1 MHHTSTRRRTCIA
14 AALSALALSA
24 LALSACTAPANSNSS
39 DSGAG
44 STPATDVAWSPGLMS
59 WHEAPGPFATPP
71 LSGDTYRVGLGNNQT
86 VTWKKGAPL
95 NFIYFLQGTSNTYLQ
110 AEADGAQA
118 AAKADGVNL
127 TLVNAQFDAS
137 TQRAQIQNALLSG
150 KYNGAA
156 IRAVSSTG
164 ACGPLTSDAPKAGV
178 PVIVVVQEI
187 CNRDND
193 SGQALWSPGTL
204 AYVGGGG
211 GTYPFY
217 SQWALDIAKS
227 LTQPTKAALIVGP
240 SELGAVQVTVNVLKK
255 AAAAYPNL
263 QIEAVNYTDFTD
275 AGGLSAAQNILQ
287 AHPDVKAII
296 LEYGGQ
302 TPSVIR
308 AISEAG
314 RTGTVGVYEAGGDKN
329 AKQELLA
336 GTLKMSAA
344 QFPYTAAYCAIDMLA
359 AVHEGKKVPRV
370 VYNDCNTQ
378 AGDPAETVPL
388 ILTKDNV
395 AKFTPDY

>member
-1 MHHTSTRRRTCIA
+1 MIASLRRRSRHLAFA
-14 AALSALALSA
+14 AAATATAALALTACSSPTKSA
-24 LALSACTAPANSNSS
+24 SADPSNASAVS
-39 DSGAG
+39 W
-44 STPATDVAWSPGLMS
+44 STKLIS
-59 WHEAPGPFATPP
+59 WHQAPGPYATPV
-71 LSGDTYRVGLGNNQT
+71 LSGNTYRLDLGNNQT
-86 VTWKKGAPL
+86 VSWAKGAPL

-110 AEADGAQA
+110 AEVDGAKA
-118 AAKADGVNL
+118 AATADGVHL
-127 TLVNAQFDAS
+127 TFVDAQFDPN
-137 TQRAQIQNALLSG
+137 TQRAQIQNALASG
-150 KYNGAA
+150 KYDGAA

-164 ACGPLTSDAPKAGV
+164 ACDPLTSAAPRSGV
-178 PVIVVVQEI
+178 PVVVVVQEI
-187 CNRDND
+187 CGRDND
-193 SGQALWSPGTL
+193 SGPALWSPGTL

-227 LTQPTKAALIVGP
+227 MRQPTKAALIVGP
-240 SELGAVQVTVNVLKK
+240 SQLAAVQVTVDVLKK
-255 AAAAYPNL
+255 AATQYPNL
-263 QIEAVNYTDFTD
+263 QIEAVNYSDFTD

-308 AISEAG
+308 AISQAG
-314 RTGTVGVYEAGGDKN
+314 RSGQVDVYEAGGDKN

-344 QFPYTAAYCAIDMLA
+344 QSPYSAAYCAIDMLA
-359 AVHEGKKVPRV
+359 AAHRGTKVPRV

-378 AGDPAETVPL
+378 AGDPTATKPL
-388 ILTKDNV
+388 ILTRANIADYI
-395 AKFTPDY
+395 PDY